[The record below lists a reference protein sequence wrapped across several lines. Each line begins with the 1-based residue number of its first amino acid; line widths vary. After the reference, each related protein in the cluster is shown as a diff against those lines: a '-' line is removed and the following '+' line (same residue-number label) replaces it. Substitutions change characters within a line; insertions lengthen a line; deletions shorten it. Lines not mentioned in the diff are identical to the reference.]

1 MRPRGGRMAP
11 RFVAGKMLQLKD
23 LQERPR
29 REFGSL

>member
-1 MRPRGGRMAP
+1 MRAPGGRMTP
-11 RFVAGKMLQLKD
+11 RLVAGKMLQLKD